1 MFWKIGVSAV
11 TVDTFCH
18 PLFGLPLLAFAM
30 SAAASGPAD
39 RVATDPT
46 SIDSPHQAASK
57 PVVVADV
64 IQTARVT
71 DATLAPAGN
80 QIAYIGN
87 ASGRFNLWI
96 MNADGQGQ
104 RQLVHTN
111 ERQSEPVFSH
121 DGRELVYAQD
131 TGGDE
136 LYNLYAVSTAGS
148 EPRNFTN
155 TEQTSETS
163 PLFSPDGTR
172 LEFSIKEK
180 TAPVINLAVMP
191 WPDGPMHL
199 LTKETDPKARWQAA
213 CWSPDGRFLYAVRRV
228 GLDDSDVYKVGA
240 ASGAAENLTTHSG
253 KHLMSASA
261 VSPDGTTLLVT
272 SNEKGGYLNVALL
285 DIASKQMRW
294 VTDTQ
299 WEAHGG
305 TFAPDG
311 KSFTYTLNADGRST
325 IYFVDGA
332 TLKASDRGLPS
343 GLNLPGA
350 VPQSFLAGGAFLLS
364 HQDATHPANLYIA
377 KADGILHQVTHNESD
392 GIASAV
398 LPHSRV
404 VTYKS
409 FDGRLISAFLWVP
422 YNLRRDGSAAAVILP
437 HGGPTG
443 QTVDSFNSRVVLLVS
458 RGFVVMAPN
467 VRGST
472 GYGMEFQRA
481 NIKDLGGGDLKDEI
495 AGVDFLIA
503 TGYVSPKKV
512 GIWGGSYGG
521 FMTLMAIGKTPR
533 VWSAAVDEFGILNW
547 QTMLQHED
555 PEFQEYEKS
564 LLGDPEKDRAVYEAS
579 SPLKYIRD
587 ARAPLLVL
595 QGERDIRVPKEEAEQ
610 VVALLKS
617 EGRTVDAVYYP
628 DEGHGFYKREHQ
640 FDELTRGVE
649 WLERYLQH

>member
-1 MFWKIGVSAV
+1 V
-11 TVDTFCH
+11 TVNILCH
-18 PLFGLPLLAFAM
+18 RLFALPWLAFGM

-39 RVATDPT
+39 RVATDPA

-57 PVVVADV
+57 PVAVADV
-64 IQTARVT
+64 IQTARVAG
-71 DATLAPAGN
+71 ATLAPDGN

-96 MNADGQGQ
+96 MNADGQSQ

-111 ERQSEPVFSH
+111 ERQSEPVFTH
-121 DGRELVYAQD
+121 DGRGLVYAQD

-136 LYNLYAVSTAGS
+136 LYDLYAVPAGGG
-148 EPRNFTN
+148 EARNLTN
-155 TEQTSETS
+155 SGHTSETS

-180 TAPVINLAVMP
+180 TAPVINLAVMA
-191 WPDGPMHL
+191 WPAGPVHL

-213 CWSPDGRFLYAVRRV
+213 CWSPDSRFLYAVRRV
-228 GLDDSDVYKVGA
+228 GLDDSDVYKVDA
-240 ASGAAENLTTHSG
+240 ASGAAQKLTTHSG
-253 KHLMSASA
+253 KNLVSANA

-272 SNEKGGYLNVALL
+272 SNEKAGYSNVALM
-285 DIASKQMRW
+285 DIASKQKRW

-299 WEAHGG
+299 WEADGG

-325 IYFVDGA
+325 LYFMDIA
-332 TLKASDRGLPS
+332 ALRASDRGLPP
-343 GLNLPGA
+343 GLNVPGA
-350 VPQSFLAGGAFLLS
+350 IPQSFFAGGAFLLS

-377 KADGILHQVTHNESD
+377 EADGTLHQVTHNENA
-392 GIASAV
+392 GLASAV
-398 LPHSRV
+398 LPHSQV

-409 FDGRLISAFLWVP
+409 VDGRLISAFLWVP
-422 YNLRRDGSAAAVILP
+422 YNLQRQGSAPAVILP
-437 HGGPTG
+437 HGGPTS
-443 QTVDSFNSRVVLLVS
+443 QTVDSFNSRAVLLVS

-472 GYGMEFQRA
+472 GYGMEFQQA
-481 NIKDLGGGDLKDEI
+481 NIKDLGGADLEDEI

-503 TGYVSPKKV
+503 TGYVNSGKV

-533 VWSAAVDEFGILNW
+533 VWSAAVDEYGILNW
-547 QTMLQHED
+547 YTMLQHED
-555 PEFQEYEKS
+555 AQMQEYQKT
-564 LLGDPEKDRAVYEAS
+564 LLGDPQKDRAVYEAS
-579 SPLKYIRD
+579 SPLKYIRN

-617 EGRTVDAVYYP
+617 EGRTVDVVYYP

-640 FDELTRGVE
+640 LDELTRGLE